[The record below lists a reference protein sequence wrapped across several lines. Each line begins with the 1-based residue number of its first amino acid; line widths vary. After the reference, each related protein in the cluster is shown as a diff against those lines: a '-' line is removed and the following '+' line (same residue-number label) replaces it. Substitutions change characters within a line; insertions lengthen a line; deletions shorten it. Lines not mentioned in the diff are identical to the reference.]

1 MLSSGAKR
9 TSSPIGTAAS
19 QHLPRRGRWSNHDRP
34 RFAPAR
40 HPRFSCLTNL
50 LFGVHTPIYPAPSH
64 VRETGMP
71 RHGSIAEQ
79 LEAFRKYATEPD
91 HEPEA
96 MQTNWSVVPANDN
109 NPEEV
114 ADFGHERFLRISPSL
129 EEIMRSVLGHDPER
143 NEAGQIVKWGSLRFS
158 DGSQTERCVMYGID
172 GKAINGEI
180 TMPAG
185 AMLRCRDEMEAN
197 LGASG
202 KTAKYIDLSNAW
214 FSATLGT
221 LPHRFI
227 KAGKKVKGKNYSREE
242 AIAMLEQAKGNTAV
256 MPPVTVYPTGLPCGM
271 KMVADAF
278 VGMKKG
284 KKGESGSMAW
294 QDFATLKSGREAWR
308 DALRAIPAETKEVLE
323 TSMRA
328 KNMQEIGMSL
338 GFNGK
343 HAERKGK
350 QALIAANDNAAEI
363 IAAYA
368 A

>member
-1 MLSSGAKR
+1 MTTYYVQGLFARNTYFLS
-9 TSSPIGTAAS
+9 AAS
-19 QHLPRRGRWSNHDRP
+19 
-34 RFAPAR
+34 
-40 HPRFSCLTNL
+40 LTNL
-50 LFGVHTPIYPAPSH
+50 LFGAAKPIYLSPPHA
-64 VRETGMP
+64 GDDMA
-71 RHGSIAEQ
+71 RHGSLAEQ
-79 LEAFRKYATEPD
+79 LVALRKYATEPD
-91 HEPEA
+91 HDPEPL
-96 MQTNWSVVPANDN
+96 QTNWSVVPANNN
-109 NPEEV
+109 NPDEV

-129 EEIMRSVLGHDPER
+129 EEIMRSVIGHEPER
-143 NEAGQIVKWGSLRFS
+143 NATGQIIKWGSLRFS
-158 DGSQTERCVMYGID
+158 DGTQTERCIMYGID

-202 KTAKYIDLSNAW
+202 KTGKYIDLSNAW
-214 FSATLGT
+214 FGETLGS

-227 KAGKKVKGKNYSREE
+227 KSGKRRKGKNYSRDE
-242 AIAMLEQAKGNTAV
+242 AIAMLEEAKANTAV
-256 MPPVTVYPTGLPCGM
+256 MPAVTVYPTGLPCGM

-308 DALRAIPAETKEVLE
+308 DALRAIPAETRDVLD
-323 TSMRA
+323 TSLRA

-338 GFNGK
+338 GFQGK

-350 QALIAANDNAAEI
+350 QALIAANDNAADVIEL
-363 IAAYA
+363 YA